1 MRFTLAAVLALP
13 LLVSAA
19 AHGKG
24 PGAGKC
30 NTGEVQCCNE
40 VTTPKDAA
48 KNDVTAGLIGALV
61 GPITGPLVGLH
72 CSPLSVV
79 GIGGACQASSQAVC
93 CENVHETGLVNV
105 GCTPIDLKL

>member
-19 AHGKG
+19 A
-24 PGAGKC
+24 PGNNKC
-30 NTGEVQCCNE
+30 NTGEVQCCNQ

-48 KNDVTAGLIGALV
+48 QSDVTAGLIGALI

-72 CSPLSVV
+72 CSPLSLV
-79 GIGGACQASSQAVC
+79 GVGGACQASAQAVC

-105 GCTPIDLKL
+105 GCTPIDLKA